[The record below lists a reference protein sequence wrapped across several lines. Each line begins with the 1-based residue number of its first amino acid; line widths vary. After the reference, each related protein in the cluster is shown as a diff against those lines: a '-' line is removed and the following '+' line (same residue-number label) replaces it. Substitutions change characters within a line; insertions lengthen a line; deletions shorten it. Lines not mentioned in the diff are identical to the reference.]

1 MDSTRRSRQRG
12 TCAEPRSQAPLKLL
26 PDLSGSIL
34 FGPGWLGCSCSKA
47 KCKTYS
53 TLSKMAVRL
62 IRAASLIELM
72 MSGLTVLAVPLVM
85 VVPLVVVPVLVLGG
99 GSAGVVCWC

>member
-1 MDSTRRSRQRG
+1 
-12 TCAEPRSQAPLKLL
+12 
-26 PDLSGSIL
+26 
-34 FGPGWLGCSCSKA
+34 
-47 KCKTYS
+47 
-53 TLSKMAVRL
+53 MAVRL